1 MIFILK
7 SWEDQT
13 HYEITYDKNSG
24 FNIKDSFDNYN
35 INEDSSIK
43 IFINYGKYD
52 YGRHLDDIQLDQLG
66 PKELYTVLKQMQ
78 HEKKLP
84 AIIFKFDPTKC
95 KKVANDLLEWMETE
109 EQIKYPHY
117 RERTLK

>member
-1 MIFILK
+1 LARICSSFFFEFEKSLIFILK
-7 SWEDQT
+7 SWENQT

-52 YGRHLDDIQLDQLG
+52 YGRHLDDIQLDVLQI
-66 PKELYTVLKQMQ
+66 ELD
-78 HEKKLP
+78 P
-84 AIIFKFDPTKC
+84 AS
-95 KKVANDLLEWMETE
+95 L
-109 EQIKYPHY
+109 QIKTQYESPFI
-117 RERTLK
+117 